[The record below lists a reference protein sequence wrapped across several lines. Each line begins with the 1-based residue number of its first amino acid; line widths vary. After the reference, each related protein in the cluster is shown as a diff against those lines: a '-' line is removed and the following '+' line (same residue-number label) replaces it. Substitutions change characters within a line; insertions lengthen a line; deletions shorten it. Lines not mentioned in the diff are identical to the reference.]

1 MKIKDVFGYGNI
13 TLTGTNGGVVN
24 LNPNN
29 IVYLQQEDTHTKIG
43 LSMGGNF
50 CVILEVKQTPGRIK
64 QKSNNLAAKQDK
76 YHKQMEEEAKIEA
89 QQNFFDKYP
98 KTKAMFQ
105 AECAEL
111 GQKCD
116 LKK

>member
-13 TLTGTNGGVVN
+13 ILTGMNDGVIT
-24 LNPNN
+24 LNPN
-29 IVYLQQEDTHTKIG
+29 D
-43 LSMGGNF
+43 
-50 CVILEVKQTPGRIK
+50 ILFVEEVDNGSVVHLGKAGYCTCIEVKQTPGRIK
-64 QKSNNLAAKQDK
+64 QKANNLAARQERI
-76 YHKQMEEEAKIEA
+76 HQQMEEEARIKAKEG
-89 QQNFFDKYP
+89 FFDKYP

-116 LKK
+116 LK